1 MPVSFFT
8 FLTGS
13 SSDKQLGRSIRRI
26 TGRYPSNLAL
36 YRLATR
42 HVSAAKKNSQGVR
55 ESNERLEYLGD
66 AVLGV
71 IVAEYLFK
79 KFPFKDEGF
88 LTEIRSRIVNRE
100 SLNQVARKLGV
111 SDLVQIEG
119 GGRRSEGPR
128 SQDLSS
134 DKKSGKGKP
143 APTHHRNASHRN
155 AGHRLSYKSL
165 GGNTLEALIGAVYL
179 DKGFEATRRFILRKI
194 LIPHFDLSAVIKN
207 DTNYKSKVIEW
218 AQKNN
223 REIRYEI
230 VETRGG
236 SQYKEFITQLLLDDK
251 PISTGSG
258 YSKKKSEQS
267 ASEKALA
274 VLSEK

>member
-1 MPVSFFT
+1 MVPFVRRLFYDAQDRQFA
-8 FLTGS
+8 
-13 SSDKQLGRSIRRI
+13 RSVRQI
-26 TGRYPSNLAL
+26 TGFPPSNLTL

-42 HVSAAKKNSQGVR
+42 HVSVAKTNVHGVR

-71 IVAEYLFK
+71 VVAEHLFK

-100 SLNQVARKLGV
+100 SLNQLARKTGIA
-111 SDLVQIEG
+111 DLIEFDDARKAKV
-119 GGRRSEGPR
+119 GRGQSH
-128 SQDLSS
+128 
-134 DKKSGKGKP
+134 KSI
-143 APTHHRNASHRN
+143 
-155 AGHRLSYKSL
+155 
-165 GGNTLEALIGAVYL
+165 GGNTLEALVGAVYL
-179 DKGFEATRRFILRKI
+179 DQGFRKAGQFILKK
-194 LIPHFDLSAVIKN
+194 LLSSHVDLSSIVEN

-218 AQKNN
+218 AQKHN
-223 REIRYEI
+223 RAVRYEI

-258 YSKKKSEQS
+258 YSKKKSEQR
-267 ASEKALA
+267 ASENALS
-274 VLSEK
+274 VLDTHRQ

>member
-1 MPVSFFT
+1 M
-8 FLTGS
+8 
-13 SSDKQLGRSIRRI
+13 
-26 TGRYPSNLAL
+26 AL

-42 HVSAAKKNSQGVR
+42 HVSVAKRNKQGIR

-71 IVAEYLFK
+71 VVAEYLFK

-100 SLNQVARKLGV
+100 SLNRVARKLGV
-111 SDLVQIEG
+111 SDLVQVEEG
-119 GGRRSEGPR
+119 GKRPDRSPSENKRASRGRS
-128 SQDLSS
+128 
-134 DKKSGKGKP
+134 
-143 APTHHRNASHRN
+143 
-155 AGHRLSYKSL
+155 RLSYKSL

-179 DKGFEATRRFILRKI
+179 DKGFQASRRFILKKI
-194 LIPHFDLSAVIKN
+194 LVPHFDLSAVVEN

-218 AQKNN
+218 AQKHN

-236 SQYKEFITQLLLDDK
+236 NQYKEFITQLLLDNE

-267 ASEKALA
+267 ASEKALS
-274 VLSEK
+274 VLNDK

>member
-1 MPVSFFT
+1 MSV
-8 FLTGS
+8 
-13 SSDKQLGRSIRRI
+13 
-26 TGRYPSNLAL
+26 
-36 YRLATR
+36 
-42 HVSAAKKNSQGVR
+42 AKTNSQGVR

-71 IVAEYLFK
+71 VVAEFLFK

-100 SLNQVARKLGV
+100 SLNQVARKLGI
-111 SDLVQIEG
+111 SDLVQVEEG
-119 GGRRSEGPR
+119 AKSKRRS
-128 SQDLSS
+128 
-134 DKKSGKGKP
+134 
-143 APTHHRNASHRN
+143 
-155 AGHRLSYKSL
+155 RLSHKSI
-165 GGNTLEALIGAVYL
+165 GGNTLEALVGAVYL
-179 DKGFEATRRFILRKI
+179 DKGFRAARQFILKKI
-194 LIPHFDLSAVIKN
+194 LIPHFDLSAIIEN

-218 AQKNN
+218 AQKHN

-236 SQYKEFITQLLLDDK
+236 NQYKEFVTQLLIDNE

-267 ASEKALA
+267 ASEKALS
-274 VLSEK
+274 VLSTK

>member
-1 MPVSFFT
+1 M
-8 FLTGS
+8 
-13 SSDKQLGRSIRRI
+13 
-26 TGRYPSNLAL
+26 

-42 HVSAAKKNSQGVR
+42 HVSVAKKNSQGIR

-100 SLNQVARKLGV
+100 SLNQVARKLGI
-111 SDLVQIEG
+111 SDLVEVEERG
-119 GGRRSEGPR
+119 KGRRS
-128 SQDLSS
+128 
-134 DKKSGKGKP
+134 
-143 APTHHRNASHRN
+143 
-155 AGHRLSYKSL
+155 RLSHKSL

-179 DKGFEATRRFILRKI
+179 DKGFRSTRHFILKKI
-194 LIPHFDLSAVIKN
+194 LIPHFDLSSVIEN

-218 AQKNN
+218 AQKHN

-236 SQYKEFITQLLLDDK
+236 SQYKEFVTQLLLDNE

-267 ASEKALA
+267 ASEKALL
-274 VLSEK
+274 VLSGK

>member
-1 MPVSFFT
+1 MPVSLFT

-13 SSDKQLGRSIRRI
+13 SSDKQLGRSIRHI

-42 HVSAAKKNSQGVR
+42 HVSVAKRNKQGVR

-71 IVAEYLFK
+71 IVAEYLFR

-100 SLNQVARKLGV
+100 SLNQVARKLGI
-111 SDLVQIEG
+111 SDLVQVEEG
-119 GGRRSEGPR
+119 GRSSHRQSGGRQSGGRQSGGRQSGGRRSEGR
-128 SQDLSS
+128 GQ
-134 DKKSGKGKP
+134 
-143 APTHHRNASHRN
+143 
-155 AGHRLSYKSL
+155 LSYKSL

-179 DKGFEATRRFILRKI
+179 DKGFRATRGFILKKI
-194 LIPHFDLSAVIKN
+194 LIPHFDLSAIIEN

-218 AQKNN
+218 AQKHN

-236 SQYKEFITQLLLDDK
+236 NQYKEFVTQLLLDNE

-267 ASEKALA
+267 ASEKALL
-274 VLSEK
+274 VLNSTQT

>member
-1 MPVSFFT
+1 MPVSFFI

-13 SSDKQLGRSIRRI
+13 SSDKQLARSIRHV

-42 HVSAAKKNSQGVR
+42 HVSVAKKNSQGIR

-100 SLNQVARKLGV
+100 SLNRVARKLGI
-111 SDLVQIEG
+111 SDLVQVEEG
-119 GGRRSEGPR
+119 GKPGRRS
-128 SQDLSS
+128 
-134 DKKSGKGKP
+134 
-143 APTHHRNASHRN
+143 
-155 AGHRLSYKSL
+155 RLSHKSI

-179 DKGFEATRRFILRKI
+179 DKGFRATRKFILKKI
-194 LIPHFDLSAVIKN
+194 LIPHFDISSIVEN

-218 AQKNN
+218 AQKHN

-236 SQYKEFITQLLLDDK
+236 NQYKEFVTQLLLDNE

-267 ASEKALA
+267 ASEKALS
-274 VLSEK
+274 VLSSK

>member
-1 MPVSFFT
+1 MPVSLFT

-26 TGRYPSNLAL
+26 TGCYPSNLAL

-42 HVSAAKKNSQGVR
+42 HVSAAKKNRQGVR

-111 SDLVQIEG
+111 NDLVQVEEG
-119 GGRRSEGPR
+119 GRHSEERPKKSPSAR
-128 SQDLSS
+128 
-134 DKKSGKGKP
+134 KSGKS
-143 APTHHRNASHRN
+143 APTRPPR
-155 AGHRLSYKSL
+155 RLSYKSL

-179 DKGFEATRRFILRKI
+179 DKGFEASRRFILRKI
-194 LIPHFDLSAVIKN
+194 LIPHFDLSAVVEN
-207 DTNYKSKVIEW
+207 DTNYKSQVIEW
-218 AQKNN
+218 AQKHN

-230 VETRGG
+230 VETRGS
-236 SQYKEFITQLLLDDK
+236 SQYKEFITQLLLDDQ

-258 YSKKKSEQS
+258 LQ
-267 ASEKALA
+267 
-274 VLSEK
+274 

>member
-1 MPVSFFT
+1 M
-8 FLTGS
+8 
-13 SSDKQLGRSIRRI
+13 
-26 TGRYPSNLAL
+26 
-36 YRLATR
+36 
-42 HVSAAKKNSQGVR
+42 
-55 ESNERLEYLGD
+55 
-66 AVLGV
+66 
-71 IVAEYLFK
+71 AEFLFK

-100 SLNQVARKLGV
+100 SLNQVARKLGI
-111 SDLVQIEG
+111 SDLVQVEEG
-119 GGRRSEGPR
+119 GKAGRRS
-128 SQDLSS
+128 
-134 DKKSGKGKP
+134 
-143 APTHHRNASHRN
+143 
-155 AGHRLSYKSL
+155 RLSHKSI

-179 DKGFEATRRFILRKI
+179 DKGFRAARYFILRKI
-194 LIPHFDLSAVIKN
+194 LIPHFDLSSVIEN

-236 SQYKEFITQLLLDDK
+236 NQYKEFITQLLLDNE

-267 ASEKALA
+267 ASEKALS
-274 VLSEK
+274 VLSKK

>member
-8 FLTGS
+8 LFTGS
-13 SSDKQLGRSIRRI
+13 SPDKKLIRAIRHI
-26 TGRYPSNLAL
+26 TGRYPTNLAL

-42 HVSAAKKNSQGVR
+42 HVSVAKKNNQGVR

-71 IVAEYLFK
+71 VVAEFLFK

-100 SLNQVARKLGV
+100 SLNQVARKLGI
-111 SDLVQIEG
+111 SDLVQVEEG
-119 GGRRSEGPR
+119 GKSKRR
-128 SQDLSS
+128 
-134 DKKSGKGKP
+134 
-143 APTHHRNASHRN
+143 N
-155 AGHRLSYKSL
+155 RLSHKSI
-165 GGNTLEALIGAVYL
+165 GGNTLEALVGAVYL
-179 DKGFEATRRFILRKI
+179 DKGFRAARRFILKKI
-194 LIPHFDLSAVIKN
+194 LIPHFDLSAIVQN

-218 AQKNN
+218 AQKHN
-223 REIRYEI
+223 REVRYEI

-236 SQYKEFITQLLLDDK
+236 NQYKEFITQLLIDNE

-267 ASEKALA
+267 ASEKALS
-274 VLSEK
+274 VLSSE

>member
-1 MPVSFFT
+1 M
-8 FLTGS
+8 
-13 SSDKQLGRSIRRI
+13 
-26 TGRYPSNLAL
+26 
-36 YRLATR
+36 
-42 HVSAAKKNSQGVR
+42 AKTNSQGVR

-100 SLNQVARKLGV
+100 SLNQVARKLGI
-111 SDLVQIEG
+111 SDLVKVEEG
-119 GGRRSEGPR
+119 GKSGRRS
-128 SQDLSS
+128 
-134 DKKSGKGKP
+134 
-143 APTHHRNASHRN
+143 
-155 AGHRLSYKSL
+155 RLSHKSI

-179 DKGFEATRRFILRKI
+179 DKGFRASRHFILKKI
-194 LIPHFDLSAVIKN
+194 LIPHFDMSSIIEN

-218 AQKNN
+218 AQKHN

-236 SQYKEFITQLLLDDK
+236 NQYKEFITQLLLDDE

-258 YSKKKSEQS
+258 YSKKKIGT
-267 ASEKALA
+267 KCFGKG
-274 VLSEK
+274 VIGVKF